1 MKLIQGTVQN
11 ISEVDVKKA
20 FMSPKL
26 TVSALILFQ
35 ALGTGKTE
43 QKASCIS
50 CFDEVRNVWWQF
62 WCYFWSHMNK
72 SVAVRNQM

>member
-1 MKLIQGTVQN
+1 
-11 ISEVDVKKA
+11 
-20 FMSPKL
+20 MSPKL

-72 SVAVRNQM
+72 SVAVRNQKFTIPLHVQSGD